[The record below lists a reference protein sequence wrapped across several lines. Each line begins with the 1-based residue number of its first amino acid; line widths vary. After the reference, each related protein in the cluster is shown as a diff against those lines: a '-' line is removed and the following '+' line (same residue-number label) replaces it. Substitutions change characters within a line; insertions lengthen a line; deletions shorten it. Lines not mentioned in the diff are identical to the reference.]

1 MLWNNTFWVFF
12 VYTCNTC
19 VLSRYNLKPGV
30 ATGARRKSTP
40 KSSTNGENI
49 TRNSLVV
56 AGVLAALMAGNVAL
70 ASDVPTEVTLIEKQT
85 LVRNN
90 GAEVQS
96 EQDTDCRLRGSG

>member
-1 MLWNNTFWVFF
+1 M
-12 VYTCNTC
+12 
-19 VLSRYNLKPGV
+19 S
-30 ATGARRKSTP
+30 
-40 KSSTNGENI
+40 NI

-96 EQDTDCRLRGSG
+96 EQ

>member
-1 MLWNNTFWVFF
+1 M
-12 VYTCNTC
+12 
-19 VLSRYNLKPGV
+19 S
-30 ATGARRKSTP
+30 
-40 KSSTNGENI
+40 NI

-56 AGVLAALMAGNVAL
+56 TGVLAALMAGNVAL
-70 ASDVPTEVTLIEKQT
+70 ASDAPTEVTLIDKQT

>member
-1 MLWNNTFWVFF
+1 M
-12 VYTCNTC
+12 
-19 VLSRYNLKPGV
+19 S
-30 ATGARRKSTP
+30 
-40 KSSTNGENI
+40 NI

-56 AGVLAALMAGNVAL
+56 TGVLAALMAGNVAL
-70 ASDVPTEVTLIEKQT
+70 ASDVSTEVTLIEKQT

>member
-1 MLWNNTFWVFF
+1 M
-12 VYTCNTC
+12 
-19 VLSRYNLKPGV
+19 S
-30 ATGARRKSTP
+30 
-40 KSSTNGENI
+40 NI

-70 ASDVPTEVTLIEKQT
+70 ASDVPTEVTLIDKQT

-96 EQDTDCRLRGSG
+96 ADK